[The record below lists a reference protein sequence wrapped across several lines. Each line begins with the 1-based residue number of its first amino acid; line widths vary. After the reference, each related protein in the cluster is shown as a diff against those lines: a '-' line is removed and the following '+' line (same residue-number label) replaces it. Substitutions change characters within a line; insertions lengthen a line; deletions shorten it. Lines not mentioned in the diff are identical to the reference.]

1 MDLPFRCIHM
11 VYSVRC
17 PESRIMERLLVDT
30 SAWFAFANRKDLNH
44 ARVRAVLRQFPGRLV
59 SSNFVFDETI
69 SLCLYR
75 LGQKAARTAGS
86 VLIDPDIVDLVRI
99 TAEDEQAAWA
109 LFCNRS
115 DHRFSFT
122 DCTSFV
128 VMRRL
133 GLPNALAL
141 DDDFRVEGFEVVP

>member
-1 MDLPFRCIHM
+1 
-11 VYSVRC
+11 
-17 PESRIMERLLVDT
+17 MERLFVDT

-75 LGQKAARTAGS
+75 LGHKAARTAGS
-86 VLIDPDIVDLVRI
+86 VLMDPDIVDLVRI
-99 TAEDEQAAWA
+99 TAEDEQAAWT

-133 GLPNALAL
+133 GLPKALAL
-141 DDDFRVEGFEVVP
+141 DDDFRAEGFEVVP